1 MKTVK
6 PVKHPIP
13 ETFASTLNQ
22 YIQFI
27 RLEKGLSDN
36 SIASYKHDIGRY
48 LTFIHDTIGL
58 RDLGGVSMNH
68 IHNYLQELTAMNLST
83 GSIARNISSIR
94 GFHAFLMRE
103 KLTEAN
109 PAKMIDLPRQAKKLP
124 AVLSVEEVDA
134 ILSAPDRSTLVGMRD
149 AAILECLYGT
159 GIRVSELIF
168 LQMDQLFFDIGFL
181 RVIGKGNK
189 ERLVPLGEPA
199 LNAIQAW
206 VDKARPT
213 FAGGTGGARVAG
225 AEVGSGA
232 SGGTGGAS
240 GAGAGSSLPSSLPG
254 GAQTQNRVFINQRG
268 APLSRMTIW
277 NIVRKYSVA
286 TGIEKHVYPHIFR
299 HSFATHLLEGGA
311 DLRSVQEMLGHVSI
325 ITTEIYTHVDRTL
338 LHQVHK
344 EFHPRA

>member
-1 MKTVK
+1 
-6 PVKHPIP
+6 
-13 ETFASTLNQ
+13 
-22 YIQFI
+22 
-27 RLEKGLSDN
+27 
-36 SIASYKHDIGRY
+36 
-48 LTFIHDTIGL
+48 
-58 RDLGGVSMNH
+58 MNH

-103 KLTEAN
+103 YLTEAN

-124 AVLSVEEVDA
+124 AVLSVEEA
-134 ILSAPDRSTLVGMRD
+134 ESILSAPDRSTLVGMRD

-168 LQMDQLFFDIGFL
+168 LQMDQLFFDIGFM

-199 LNAIQAW
+199 LKAIQAW
-206 VDKARPT
+206 GERARPM
-213 FAGGTGGARVAG
+213 FAMAAGAGGSRAG
-225 AEVGSGA
+225 AGVGAG
-232 SGGTGGAS
+232 
-240 GAGAGSSLPSSLPG
+240 GAGAGRAG